1 MNTLHLGTCNLTLG
15 IACLAIGIAFIGL
28 HAVRDGR
35 SAGSN
40 WSLAAICQGAAWIL
54 AGMHGQWPVALTVV
68 LPNVLVA
75 ANAVLL
81 LRGALCYMPD
91 PAPCLLKPRPWLAFL
106 LAATLLHAWASYP
119 GAHLD
124 AAALG
129 ATIRI
134 PVLLAAIALLSI
146 HAPRNG
152 RTILCALFGI
162 DAAWHLLFV
171 TAGSAS
177 ATPVGELLRGALT
190 ILVIAAQFRIE
201 SDNARASLQAL
212 ADALEVESLQL
223 EKTIEDRNRELHEIA
238 TTDFLTGIAN
248 RRQFMARAVM
258 EIERSRRYG
267 HKLALLM
274 IDIDHFKSVNDRFG
288 HPTGDRAIIAIG
300 RHCATACRRSDLAAR
315 LGGEEFAIL
324 LPSTGINEAKI
335 VAERLRTGTQALQVR
350 HEDQAVPLKVS
361 IGIACL
367 ETGDTGP
374 DTLLA
379 RADRA
384 LYAAKNAGRDC
395 VHIAET
401 AA

>member
-1 MNTLHLGTCNLTLG
+1 MNTLHAGTCDLTLG
-15 IACLAIGIAFIGL
+15 IACLAIGAAFIGL

-40 WSLAAICQGAAWIL
+40 WSLAAMCQGLAWIL
-54 AGMHGQWPVALTVV
+54 AGLDGKLPAALTIV
-68 LPNVLVA
+68 LPNVLAA

-81 LRGALCYMPD
+81 LRGAARYMP
-91 PAPCLLKPRPWLAFL
+91 APPPWLLRPQSWLAILAAIGLLYARTSPAGEHARRLLGAAIRIPLL
-106 LAATLLHAWASYP
+106 LAAVA
-119 GAHLD
+119 
-124 AAALG
+124 
-129 ATIRI
+129 
-134 PVLLAAIALLSI
+134 LLAS

-152 RTILCALFGI
+152 RAILCALFGI
-162 DAAWHLLFV
+162 DLGWHLLAAV
-171 TAGSAS
+171 PG
-177 ATPVGELLRGALT
+177 TPSMAPIGDLLRGALA

-201 SDNARASLQAL
+201 SDNARATLQSLAET
-212 ADALEVESLQL
+212 LEVESLQL

-248 RRQFMARAVM
+248 RRQFLARTEM

-267 HKLALLM
+267 HNLSLLM
-274 IDIDHFKSVNDRFG
+274 IDIDHFKSINDSFG
-288 HPTGDRAIIAIG
+288 HPTGDRAIFAIG
-300 RHCATACRRSDLAAR
+300 RHCATTCRRSDLAAR

-324 LPSTGINEAKI
+324 LPSTGMGEAQI
-335 VAERLRTGTQALQVR
+335 VAERLRTGAQELQVQ
-350 HEDQAVPLKVS
+350 HEGQPVALKLS

-379 RADRA
+379 RADQA

-395 VHIAET
+395 VRYA
-401 AA
+401 

>member
-1 MNTLHLGTCNLTLG
+1 MNTLHLGTCDLTLG

-40 WSLAAICQGAAWIL
+40 WSLAAICQGVAWIL
-54 AGMHGQWPVALTVV
+54 ASMRGDLPAALTIL
-68 LPNVLVA
+68 LPNVLIA

-81 LRGALCYMPD
+81 LRGAARYMPV
-91 PAPCLLKPRPWLAFL
+91 PPPWLLKPQPWMGLL
-106 LAATLLHAWASYP
+106 LAAALLYAWTSHAGDNVRVILGTLVRVPL
-119 GAHLD
+119 
-124 AAALG
+124 
-129 ATIRI
+129 
-134 PVLLAAIALLSI
+134 LLAAVALLYR
-146 HAPRNG
+146 HAPGNG
-152 RTILCALFGI
+152 RAILCALFGI
-162 DAAWHLLFV
+162 DAGWHLLFAV
-171 TAGSAS
+171 AGTASMVPIG
-177 ATPVGELLRGALT
+177 VLLRGALT

-201 SDNARASLQAL
+201 SDNARASLHAL
-212 ADALEVESLQL
+212 AEALEVESLQL
-223 EKTIEDRNRELHEIA
+223 EKTIDDRNRELHEIA

-248 RRQFMARAVM
+248 RRQFMVRTEM

-267 HKLALLM
+267 HKLSLLM
-274 IDIDHFKSVNDRFG
+274 IDIDHFKAINDSFG

-324 LPSTGINEAKI
+324 LPSTGIKEAQI
-335 VAERLRTGTQALQVR
+335 VAERLRADTLALQIQ
-350 HEDQAVPLKVS
+350 HEGQAVPLKLS

-367 ETGDTGP
+367 EVADTGP

-379 RADRA
+379 RADQA

-395 VHIAET
+395 VRYA
-401 AA
+401 

>member
-1 MNTLHLGTCNLTLG
+1 MTPLHLGTCHLTLG

-40 WSLAAICQGAAWIL
+40 WSLAAICQGVAWIL
-54 AGMHGQWPVALTVV
+54 AGMRGNLPAALSIMLPHV
-68 LPNVLVA
+68 LMA

-81 LRGALCYMPD
+81 LRGAACYMPA
-91 PAPCLLKPRPWLAFL
+91 PPPCLHKSQPWMGLL
-106 LAATLLHAWASYP
+106 LAAALLS
-119 GAHLD
+119 LI
-124 AAALG
+124 LG
-129 ATIRI
+129 AAVRV
-134 PVLLAAIALLSI
+134 PLLLAAGVLLFL

-152 RTILCALFGI
+152 RAILCALFGI
-162 DAAWHLLFV
+162 DAAWHLLPAI
-171 TAGSAS
+171 AGTSAMS
-177 ATPVGELLRGALT
+177 PAGELLRGALP

-201 SDNARASLQAL
+201 SDNARAALHAL
-212 ADALEVESLQL
+212 ADALELESLQL
-223 EKTIEDRNRELHEIA
+223 EQTIDDRNRALHEIA

-248 RRQFMARAVM
+248 RRQFMARTEM

-267 HKLALLM
+267 HELSLLM
-274 IDIDHFKSVNDRFG
+274 IDIDHFKAINDSFG
-288 HPTGDRAIIAIG
+288 HPTGDQAIAAIG

-315 LGGEEFAIL
+315 LGGEEFAVV
-324 LPSTGINEAKI
+324 LPSTGIKEAQV
-335 VAERLRTGTQALQVR
+335 VAERLRAGTLALQIR
-350 HEDQAVPLKVS
+350 HEGRAVPLSLS

-367 ETGDTGP
+367 GAEDTGP

-395 VHIAET
+395 VRVAET